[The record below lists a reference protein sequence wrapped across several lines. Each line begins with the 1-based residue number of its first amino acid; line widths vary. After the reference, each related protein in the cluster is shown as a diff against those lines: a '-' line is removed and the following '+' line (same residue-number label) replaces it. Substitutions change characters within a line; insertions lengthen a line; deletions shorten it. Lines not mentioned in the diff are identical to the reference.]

1 MKYPVSK
8 SDYETFRSVV
18 EVLIEEF
25 QQYPR
30 DNNRFYETAVK
41 RFGERPDVNHAFA
54 LFLQEV
60 YSFRYISV
68 ITGYAKR
75 NGLAWRNSYIR
86 EIQCFGMLVERIRER
101 GRCDP
106 EFTHLSF
113 AKTDTASLRVKPFAT
128 IPILECT
135 EKDGQIEIG
144 IVERKKIETSLDM
157 LMSYEQTH
165 PICDPSISAV

>member
-1 MKYPVSK
+1 MKYPVSI

-18 EVLIEEF
+18 EVLIEQF
-25 QQYPR
+25 RQHPR
-30 DNNRFYETAVK
+30 DNRFYETAVK
-41 RFGERPDVNHAFA
+41 RYGERADANHAFA

-68 ITGYAKR
+68 MTGYAKR
-75 NGLAWRNSYIR
+75 NRLAWRNGYIR
-86 EIQCFGMLVERIRER
+86 ETECFGILVERIRER

-106 EFTHLSF
+106 EFTHLCF
-113 AKTDTASLRVKPFAT
+113 VKTDADALTAKPFAT

-135 EKDGQIEIG
+135 EIDGHIEIG
-144 IVERKKIETSLDM
+144 IVERKKIETSLEM

-165 PICDPSISAV
+165 QTSDASLSAV